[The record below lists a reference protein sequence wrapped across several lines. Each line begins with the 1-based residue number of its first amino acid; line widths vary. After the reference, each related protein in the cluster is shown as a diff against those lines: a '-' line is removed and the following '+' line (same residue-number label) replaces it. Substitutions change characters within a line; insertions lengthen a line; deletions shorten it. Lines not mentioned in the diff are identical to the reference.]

1 MSGSSKQANGRVLTS
16 KFLVIL
22 DHSAQARVQI
32 RVQARVQIR
41 VQARVQIRAQACHT
55 NHWQIVLCLL
65 CLLCLLAGGLFLA
78 SANVKSD
85 KTKAFEL
92 INDA

>member
-1 MSGSSKQANGRVLTS
+1 MSGSSQQANGRVLTS

-32 RVQARVQIR
+32 RAQARVR
-41 VQARVQIRAQACHT
+41 VRAQACHT
-55 NHWQIVLCLL
+55 NHWQIVL